1 MKLEI
6 IYEDQSLVIVNKPSG
21 ILTIPDRHNPEKPN
35 VQDMLIRQYG
45 KIFTIH
51 RLDRETSGIICF
63 AKTAEVHAA
72 LNQMFQERNVEKTY
86 LTVVSGNLSEEE
98 GIIKTGLL
106 PDPQN
111 PGKMKVDRHGKLSIT
126 TYKVVERFK
135 MCCLVEAGIMT
146 GRMHQIRV
154 HFKHLGHPCL
164 VDKLYGKNEAIFI
177 KDIKLHNLHQSKHQE
192 EIPLIAR
199 TTLHASSLAFKHPI
213 TGMQV
218 SFQAP
223 LPKDMKAL
231 INQLKKWA

>member
-98 GIIKTGLL
+98 GII
-106 PDPQN
+106 
-111 PGKMKVDRHGKLSIT
+111 
-126 TYKVVERFK
+126 
-135 MCCLVEAGIMT
+135 
-146 GRMHQIRV
+146 
-154 HFKHLGHPCL
+154 
-164 VDKLYGKNEAIFI
+164 
-177 KDIKLHNLHQSKHQE
+177 
-192 EIPLIAR
+192 
-199 TTLHASSLAFKHPI
+199 
-213 TGMQV
+213 
-218 SFQAP
+218 
-223 LPKDMKAL
+223 
-231 INQLKKWA
+231 